1 MELPEY
7 LASLETRKNELQ
19 AALPMKPERERELW
33 QKLRLEWNYNS
44 NHIEGNTL
52 TYGETILLF
61 LKEVMPGGHTTR
73 EIFEMQ
79 AHDVAIG
86 MVREWVKEQD
96 RPLREGDIRDLNRIL
111 LKEPFFKEA
120 ITAEG
125 LSTQVQ
131 VVPGEYKKHG
141 NVVRQPDGTLFEYSK
156 PEEVQMQMH
165 ELMEWYH
172 DERALHPIQKAA
184 VLHHR
189 FILIHP
195 FGDGNGRTARL
206 LVNYHLMIHGYM
218 PVVVKS
224 ADKANYLLR
233 LKQADA
239 GDAEPFIEYM
249 AQQAEWSM
257 DLALRAARDL
267 PIEEPADWR
276 KQAELLLR
284 STTDIK
290 QKATD
295 REARWRK
302 HIIDSIQLNYPIIRQ
317 EIEDKLF
324 YYRKFFKVV
333 GGTVSPSI
341 KQDKSFQLKP
351 LNILSA
357 RPEQIAEL
365 FAKHETTKS
374 LLFQLQFTGNTVPIA
389 NGEVRAMFTWSF
401 EEDLQSLSAKLPNEI
416 PAVSWPYGVSIKEMN
431 IDLYD
436 RIAKGILQKITP
448 R

>member
-1 MELPEY
+1 MEHPEF
-7 LASLETRKNELQ
+7 LAHLDTLKSELD
-19 AALPMKPERERELW
+19 AAVPMKPERERELW
-33 QKLRLEWNYNS
+33 QKLRLEWNFNS

-79 AHDVAIG
+79 AHDVAIS
-86 MVREWVKEQD
+86 MVREWALDKD
-96 RPLREGDIRDLNRIL
+96 RPIREGDIRDLNRIL

-120 ITAEG
+120 ITTEG
-125 LSTQVQ
+125 MTTQVQ
-131 VVPGEYKKHG
+131 VIPGEYKKHG
-141 NVVRQPDGTLFEYSK
+141 NLVRQPDGTLFEYSK
-156 PEEVQMQMH
+156 PEEVQMQMQ

-172 DERALHPIQKAA
+172 SEHALHPIQKAA

-206 LVNYHLMIHGYM
+206 LVNYHLMLNGYM
-218 PVVVKS
+218 PLVVKS

-239 GDAEPFIEYM
+239 GDLEPFIEYM
-249 AQQAEWSM
+249 AQQAEWTM
-257 DLALRAARDL
+257 NLALRAAKDL

-276 KQAELLLR
+276 KEAELLLR
-284 STTDIK
+284 NTSDVK
-290 QKATD
+290 QRALD

-302 HIIDSIQLNYPIIRQ
+302 QIIDSINLNYPIIRQ
-317 EIEDKLF
+317 EVEDKLF
-324 YYRKFFKVV
+324 YYRKFFKVA
-333 GGTVSPSI
+333 GGTAAPFI
-341 KQDKSFQLKP
+341 KQDKSFRPKP

-357 RPEQIAEL
+357 KPEQLAEL
-365 FAKHETTKS
+365 FAKNETTKS
-374 LLFQLQFTGNTVPIA
+374 ILFQLQFTSNTVPIA
-389 NGEVRAMFTWSF
+389 NREVRVIFTWTF
-401 EEDLQSLSAKLPNEI
+401 NEEDQSLSAKLPVEL
-416 PAVSWPYGVSIKEMN
+416 PPFSWPYGVSIQDMGT
-431 IDLYD
+431 DFFD
-436 RIAKGILQKITP
+436 RIAKSVLHKITP